1 VRDGGYELV
10 GVKRTVG
17 ILVFL
22 VSAAVLTWVGVA
34 FANQAATKRIN
45 VTLRDTKISLSAKS
59 APVGT
64 VTFVVKNAGK
74 LVHDFRIG
82 GKMTKA
88 LAPGKTAKLVVT
100 FKVAKSYPYLSTL
113 PRGKTKGLRGVFKTV
128 GEAAPRVVGDAKAGK
143 ATFVSTCG
151 ACHTLKAAGT
161 VGQIGPNLDQVGK
174 ALTEAVIIKAI
185 TDGGAAVMTKAA
197 LAKYPTQMVA
207 YKGVLATG
215 EIENVAA
222 FIYTSTHP

>member
-1 VRDGGYELV
+1 V
-10 GVKRTVG
+10 
-17 ILVFL
+17 

-34 FANQAATKRIN
+34 FASEAATKRVN
-45 VTLRDTKISLSAKS
+45 VTLRDAKISLSAKS

-74 LVHDFRIG
+74 LVHNFRIG
-82 GKMTKA
+82 GKTTKP
-88 LAPGKTAKLVVT
+88 LTPGKTAELVVT
-100 FKVAKSYPYLSTL
+100 FKVAKAYPYLSTL
-113 PRGKTKGLRGVFKTV
+113 PRGKTKGLKGVFKTI
-128 GEAAPRVVGDAKAGK
+128 GKAAPAVAGNAEAGK

-174 ALTEAVIIKAI
+174 TLSESVIVKAI
-185 TDGGAAVMTKAA
+185 TNGGASVMTKAA

-207 YKGVLATG
+207 YKDVLSTA

-222 FIYTSTHP
+222 FVYASTHS